1 MAAPGDAAPAGVA
14 GAAEEEAAAL
24 LPQSPAKWG
33 YTQRARGEQSKL
45 YVTQLKQHIGV
56 AAHGLEPEERRARH
70 EAVLHAL
77 FAGSD
82 GVPDPSLWDVSQ
94 PPDAAKF
101 KFKYNH
107 PNLRG
112 GPRTFGTLVE
122 VARELGNAVYT
133 AQQAP
138 MLLVG
143 ETSQTTPEEPNPAG
157 LDGTRA
163 LEQVQQIVAV
173 DGAAGRRAPR
183 RRTARPEGVEC
194 RNR

>member
-1 MAAPGDAAPAGVA
+1 MAAPGEAAPAGVA
-14 GAAEEEAAAL
+14 GAAAEEAAAAP

-33 YTQRARGEQSKL
+33 YTHRARGEQSKL
-45 YVTQLKQHIGV
+45 YVTRLKQHIGV
-56 AAHGLEPEERRARH
+56 AAHGLGPEERRARH

-94 PPDAAKF
+94 PLDAA

-107 PNLRG
+107 PSLR
-112 GPRTFGTLVE
+112 PRTFGTLVE

-173 DGAAGRRAPR
+173 DGAAGRRGAPHR
-183 RRTARPEGVEC
+183 AARPEGVEC
-194 RNR
+194 RKSLTF